1 MEQDEKNYPKP
12 TSKIW
17 TGLFL
22 IIVGILLL
30 ADKMNAG
37 IPDWVFTWPV
47 LVMGIGLLIGIQHRF
62 KTFIWLIPFT
72 VGVFGL
78 TSELNPE
85 LHLKDYTVPFIFIM
99 LGVFFIARRNKFH
112 QFGRRSEEQK
122 HRIREQWE
130 RQYEYDTIETTDG
143 EWLDTTAVFGS
154 TKKVVLSKNFRGG
167 DITCF
172 MGGAEIDLTKADIQ
186 GKVMLDTTAVFGG
199 IKLIVPPHWD
209 VKVQTTAVFGGIED
223 KRPVQE
229 TKTDTNKLLIL
240 DGAAVFGG
248 IEIKSF

>member
-1 MEQDEKNYPKP
+1 
-12 TSKIW
+12 
-17 TGLFL
+17 
-22 IIVGILLL
+22 VGILLL
-30 ADKMNAG
+30 VNKMNAG
-37 IPDWVFTWPV
+37 IPDWVFTWPI
-47 LVMGIGLLIGIQHRF
+47 LVIGIGLLIGLQHRF
-62 KTFIWLIPFT
+62 RTFIWIIP
-72 VGVFGL
+72 VIWGVFGL
-78 TSELNPE
+78 ISQQRPE
-85 LHLKDYTVPFIFIM
+85 LHLHDYTWPLILIL
-99 LGVFFIARRNKFH
+99 LGAFFIARRNKFH
-112 QFGRRSEEQK
+112 QFGRRREEQW
-122 HRIREQWE
+122 RRVRDRGMQFD
-130 RQYEYDTIETTDG
+130 YDTVETTDG

-154 TKKVVLSKNFRGG
+154 TKKVVLSKNFKGG

-229 TKTDTNKLLIL
+229 TKTDTNKVLVL

>member
-1 MEQDEKNYPKP
+1 MQ
-12 TSKIW
+12 
-17 TGLFL
+17 F
-22 IIVGILLL
+22 
-30 ADKMNAG
+30 
-37 IPDWVFTWPV
+37 
-47 LVMGIGLLIGIQHRF
+47 
-62 KTFIWLIPFT
+62 
-72 VGVFGL
+72 
-78 TSELNPE
+78 
-85 LHLKDYTVPFIFIM
+85 DYDVT
-99 LGVFFIARRNKFH
+99 
-112 QFGRRSEEQK
+112 
-122 HRIREQWE
+122 
-130 RQYEYDTIETTDG
+130 ETTDG

-229 TKTDTNKLLIL
+229 VKSDTNKLLIL

-248 IEIKSF
+248 IEIRSF

>member
-1 MEQDEKNYPKP
+1 MEQDETKYPRP
-12 TSKIW
+12 ASKVW

-22 IIVGILLL
+22 IIVGTLLL
-30 ADKMNAG
+30 ANKMNAG
-37 IPDWVFTWPV
+37 IPDWVFTWPT

-62 KTFIWLIPFT
+62 RTFIWLIPVT

-78 TSELNPE
+78 TSELNPD

-112 QFGRRSEEQK
+112 QFGRRREEQW
-122 HRIREQWE
+122 RRVRDRGMQFD
-130 RQYEYDTIETTDG
+130 YDTVETTDG

-186 GKVMLDTTAVFGG
+186 GKVVLDTTAVFGG
-199 IKLIVPPHWD
+199 IKLLVPPHWD

-223 KRPVQE
+223 KRPVVE
-229 TKTDTNKLLIL
+229 TKLDTDKLLIL

-248 IEIKSF
+248 IEIRSY